1 LLRAPAID
9 LAEVGAGGGSLIWI
23 DRGGALKIG
32 PQSAGAFPGPA
43 CYGLGGSEPTITDAN
58 VVLGY
63 LNPAYLAGGG
73 VELRAELSHRALA
86 ERVAEPLGLALEEA
100 AHGAH
105 LIVVSNM
112 IRAIKAVSSERGRDP
127 RDYAL
132 CAFGGNGPV
141 FAAAMARALEM
152 TEVIIPPL
160 PGVFSAV
167 GLLASA
173 VEHHLARS
181 FLRPLRELT
190 PADVAARY
198 GELETEATAQLA
210 AEGFSAGRIALSRAA
225 DLRYH
230 GQSFE
235 LAVVVPAGPLTAQ
248 DLADLEEAFG
258 REHERTYG
266 HRAGEAEPVELVSL
280 RLVARGLHE
289 SDRLPAYLHAAP
301 QPGGDR
307 PAPPPRRAYFGRECG
322 WLETPVVGRDD
333 IPASPQAGPLIVEEY
348 DATTVVPP
356 DATIWR
362 DEAGNL
368 RLALR

>member
-1 LLRAPAID
+1 
-9 LAEVGAGGGSLIWI
+9 
-23 DRGGALKIG
+23 
-32 PQSAGAFPGPA
+32 
-43 CYGLGGSEPTITDAN
+43 
-58 VVLGY
+58 
-63 LNPAYLAGGG
+63 
-73 VELRAELSHRALA
+73 
-86 ERVAEPLGLALEEA
+86 
-100 AHGAH
+100 
-105 LIVVSNM
+105 M

-152 TEVIIPPL
+152 TEVVIPPL

-181 FLRPLRELT
+181 FIRPLRELG
-190 PADVAARY
+190 PDEVAARY
-198 GELETEATAQLA
+198 AELEAEATAQLA
-210 AEGFSAGRIALSRAA
+210 VEGFHADRIALSRAA

-235 LAVVVPAGPLTAQ
+235 LTVAVPSGPLAAN
-248 DLADLEEAFG
+248 DLANLEESFG

-266 HRAGEAEPVELVSL
+266 HRAGESEPVELVSL
-280 RLVARGLHE
+280 RLVARGLHDR
-289 SDRLPAYLHAAP
+289 DRLPAYLHAAP

-307 PAPPPRRAYFGRECG
+307 PAPPPRRAYFGHDWG
-322 WLETPVVGRDD
+322 WLETPIVGRDD
-333 IPASPQAGPLIVEEY
+333 VPMSPQSGPLIVEEY
-348 DATTVVPP
+348 DATTVVAP
-356 DATIWR
+356 DATIRR